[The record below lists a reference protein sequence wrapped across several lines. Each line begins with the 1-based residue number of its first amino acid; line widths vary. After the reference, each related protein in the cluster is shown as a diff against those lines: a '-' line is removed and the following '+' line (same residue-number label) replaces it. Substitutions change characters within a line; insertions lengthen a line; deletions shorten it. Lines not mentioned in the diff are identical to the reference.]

1 MLNPSS
7 MTMNGKQAIILLFV
21 GAIDERYFG
30 YTNVLSTQTV
40 PLKCMLEG
48 GAMTGDTALRQWC
61 ASTQWVVD
69 QHEQLVGESGKY
81 DERP

>member
-7 MTMNGKQAIILLFV
+7 MTVNGKEAITLLFV
-21 GAIDERYFG
+21 GAINRHFG

-48 GAMTGDTALRQWC
+48 GVMMDDAVKAAVCKHSMGCRPAR
-61 ASTQWVVD
+61 AAG
-69 QHEQLVGESGKY
+69 GESGKY
-81 DERP
+81 DTRT